1 MQNFVKELESLE
13 NYVQVI
19 VEVKKSGLSD
29 NDFILRIVGNY
40 KH

>member
-1 MQNFVKELESLE
+1 MNKFVKELKSLE
-13 NYVQVI
+13 NYVQII

-29 NDFILRIVGNY
+29 NDFVLRIIGEY